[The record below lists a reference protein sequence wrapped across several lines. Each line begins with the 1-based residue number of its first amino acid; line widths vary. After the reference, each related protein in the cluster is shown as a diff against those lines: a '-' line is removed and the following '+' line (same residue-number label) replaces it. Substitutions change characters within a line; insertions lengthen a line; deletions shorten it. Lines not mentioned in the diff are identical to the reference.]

1 MMEKYTIIVNAEEQF
16 AREVTLGVIVT
27 RPLTVWHSIIPGM
40 FIIDFLRRGSAVRQ
54 YTKHFMFP
62 RKLGLDA
69 AVAEMQGGNKES
81 ISSDMDDKIRIW
93 LESKSLYS
101 SDLAR
106 AHVEL
111 IERLKAHYLKLLNT
125 DGDTFNLLIAHAY
138 QNRDN
143 FKQFIE
149 EITSAENEVD
159 RQVIEQLG
167 GEEKVKEKILA
178 EQQQIAKR
186 RQKILEEVF

>member
-1 MMEKYTIIVNAEEQF
+1 MEKYTIIVNAEEQF
-16 AREVTLGVIVT
+16 AREVTLGAIVT

-40 FIIDFLRRGSAVRQ
+40 FVIDFLRRGSAIRQ

-69 AVAEMQGGNKES
+69 AVAEMQGENKES
-81 ISSDMDDKIRIW
+81 ISSDLEDNVSIW
-93 LESKSLYS
+93 LESLNLYS
-101 SDLAR
+101 SDLAQ

-111 IERLKAHYLKLLNT
+111 IVLLKEHYLKLLNS
-125 DGDTFNLLIAHAY
+125 DGDTFNLLIEHAY

-149 EITSAENEVD
+149 TITSAENEVD

-186 RQKILEEVF
+186 RQKILEDIF